1 MPPLRIWV
9 AQITGLPASMQL
21 GAGTGWDFDFAAPCK
36 SMGKSMEILLNA
48 RNVHC
53 ENNAHPSAPHPPPL
67 KGLCE
72 GSYSGQPWWGKK
84 SRQPKVG
91 GGRPPSWEPTNSLLA
106 SPLPPSSSPLY
117 KKKSLRLSLPM
128 RHCGELYWPFVNLPC
143 FARRFAV
150 STEKKISHVLP

>member
-53 ENNAHPSAPHPPPL
+53 ENNAHPSAPHPPPS
-67 KGLCE
+67 KGFAKAAIRDSLGGERKVDNPRLE
-72 GSYSGQPWWGKK
+72 GVGLQAGSQPTA
-84 SRQPKVG
+84 
-91 GGRPPSWEPTNSLLA
+91 SWPA
-106 SPLPPSSSPLY
+106 HSPLPPPLFT
-117 KKKSLRLSLPM
+117 KKNPSG
-128 RHCGELYWPFVNLPC
+128 CPFRCVIAESCIGL
-143 FARRFAV
+143 
-150 STEKKISHVLP
+150 L